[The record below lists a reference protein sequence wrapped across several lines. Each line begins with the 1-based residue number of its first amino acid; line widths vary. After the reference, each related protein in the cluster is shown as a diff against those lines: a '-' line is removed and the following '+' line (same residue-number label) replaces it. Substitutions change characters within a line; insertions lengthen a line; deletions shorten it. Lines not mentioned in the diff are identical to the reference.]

1 LTILSEHLLSS
12 GVVDMAYQQKPMSIL
27 WCVCADGSLATM
39 TIDRDEGV
47 IAWTRQETD
56 GAFES
61 VCVVPAGAVDEVWVT
76 VRRSVNGATRRY
88 MERFDPAAYC
98 HSAAFGED
106 PAGRRVWGGLDH
118 LEGKT
123 VVCNADGAKQPP
135 MIVSGGEV
143 TLPRDAKKVQIGLQV
158 IPRVKLL
165 RPEIGTPTGTAQA
178 SSMRPHEFYAL
189 FLNTVGTYINGLPV
203 GLRKF
208 GPGILDEPPM
218 PSTGW
223 EGVGA
228 TGWEKGEMHTE
239 FTQPDPLPFHLL
251 AVVRKW
257 TTND

>member
-1 LTILSEHLLSS
+1 
-12 GVVDMAYQQKPMSIL
+12 
-27 WCVCADGSLATM
+27 M

-47 IAWTRQETD
+47 TAWTLQETD

-61 VCVVPAGAVDEVWVT
+61 VCVVPAGDSDEVWVT
-76 VRRSVNGATRRY
+76 VRRAVNGVTRRY
-88 MERFDPAAYC
+88 VERFDAAAYC
-98 HSAAFGED
+98 HSAAFGSD
-106 PAGRRVWGGLDH
+106 PVGKTVWAGLEH

-135 MIVSGGEV
+135 MQVVGGQV
-143 TLPRDAKKVQIGLQV
+143 VLPRPAKEVQFGLQV
-158 IPRVKLL
+158 TPRVRLL

-189 FLNTVGTYINGLPV
+189 FLDTVGAQINGQPV
-203 GLRKF
+203 NLRKF
-208 GPGILDEPPM
+208 GPGILDEPPE
-218 PSTGW
+218 PYSGW

-228 TGWEKGEMHTE
+228 MGWQKGEMHCE